1 MTDYVI
7 IHRLDEIDARLAE
20 IGEHI
25 FNMEVDSKKEPELDF
40 KPGPLFHSWPEDVD
54 HSMWVRLDRRSNRGR
69 RDTDEYC
76 PSTFES
82 IHGDRRRQYDRR
94 CCS

>member
-1 MTDYVI
+1 MTDYTI

-25 FNMEVDSKKEPELDF
+25 FNMEVDSKKEPEKKYFVDKEYGPAGSYLTF
-40 KPGPLFHSWPEDVD
+40 KE
-54 HSMWVRLDRRSNRGR
+54 DRRSR
-69 RDTDEYC
+69 
-76 PSTFES
+76 
-82 IHGDRRRQYDRR
+82 DRR